1 MVNDP
6 GMYKNIVNETN
17 IYGIDAYPNG
27 ALATGIF
34 TPCPLTEN
42 SPFTQAGRA

>member
-1 MVNDP
+1 MINDP

-27 ALATGIF
+27 ALVTSTSA
-34 TPCPLTEN
+34 PCPLTET